1 MNDKPNVLWLSV
13 SPYLKCFDQRLLSR
27 LIKVA
32 AIQRWEYCQSLDEPC
47 SIDAV
52 VSSLHEYLGDRPYK
66 THLLGHGVSGVVA
79 LLYARR
85 YPQQVASLTLLS
97 VGAMPAVN
105 WQAHYYALRQYL
117 PCSRDMI
124 LAQMSRLLFGQQPAR
139 FSSALAQLLK
149 QDLDSNLTL
158 HSLAHHTHVAPGGV
172 EVPLLVCEGESDSIT
187 QGHESDWQEWTKPG
201 DRLWRC
207 TKGNHFFHFQQSVA
221 VAKAISDYW
230 LFLPVQPISA
240 GCLSS
245 YQRDSLALQPSTEQ
259 TDLQISSPSSQ
270 SIPSQKNLLKKSSKS
285 LLPDQ
290 TNML

>member
-1 MNDKPNVLWLSV
+1 MNDQPSRQLGHQSHNQPNVLWLSV

-27 LIKVA
+27 LVKTA

-52 VSSLHEYLGDRPYK
+52 ISSLHEYLSDRPHK
-66 THLLGHGVSGVVA
+66 THLLGHGVSGVIA

-85 YPQQVASLTLLS
+85 YPQRVASLTLLS

-105 WQAHYYALRQYL
+105 WQAHYYALRGHL

-139 FSSALAQLLK
+139 FSNALAQLLK

-158 HSLAHHTHVAPGGV
+158 HSLAHHTQVAPGGV
-172 EVPLLVCEGESDSIT
+172 EVPLLICEGQIDSIL
-187 QGHESDWQEWTKPG
+187 QGHETSWQKWMKPG
-201 DRLWRC
+201 DRLWSC
-207 TKGNHFFHFQQSVA
+207 PEGNHFFHFQHSVA

-230 LFLPVQPISA
+230 LLLPIQPITA
-240 GCLSS
+240 GQLGD
-245 YQRDSLALQPSTEQ
+245 YQRDSHNLQQAAQSAAW
-259 TDLQISSPSSQ
+259 TDLQVVP
-270 SIPSQKNLLKKSSKS
+270 PVL
-285 LLPDQ
+285 
-290 TNML
+290 